1 MYAWLSIAALLF
13 VLPGCEA
20 VQAGPCGL
28 TDSCAQDESL
38 DTTVPV
44 EMSVRGKPV
53 ATCSTDPMTGFFR
66 DGTCRTGPSDRGIHT
81 VCAEVDDRFLDFTA
95 SRGNDL
101 RTPSTRSRFPGLVAG
116 DRWCL
121 CAARWLEAH
130 EHDMAPKVY
139 LRATHQ
145 RALEIVPLESLKRFA
160 LDLN

>member
-1 MYAWLSIAALLF
+1 MYASLTIAALLLA
-13 VLPGCEA
+13 LPGCEA
-20 VQAGPCGL
+20 VQANPCGL
-28 TDSCAQDESL
+28 TESCAQDESL

-121 CAARWLEAH
+121 CAARWEEARQAGA
-130 EHDMAPKVY
+130 APPVVLDATSAAS
-139 LRATHQ
+139 LRKTTR
-145 RALEIVPLESLKRFA
+145 RALMNHAVGNP
-160 LDLN
+160 